1 MEAATVSLRAVRPA
15 LAIEQVEAAIVE
27 RLKVELAGSVKVEA
41 FPNEPDKFDF
51 ANLSAAA
58 LIHYVGSKYAPR
70 QGPAKTDQRR
80 TQQFAIVLL
89 ARSLRG
95 QGGAYMH
102 LEDIRLALQG
112 DSFAGAG
119 PAEIVR
125 DELQSENDG
134 VWRWW
139 VQIALPM
146 PAVARE
152 RQNPAPLMRPIIHS
166 GEN

>member
-1 MEAATVSLRAVRPA
+1 MSVADVSLREVRPP
-15 LAIEQVEAAIVE
+15 LVIEQIEDAIVE
-27 RLKVELAGSVKVEA
+27 RLKIELSGSVKVEP
-41 FPNEPDKFDF
+41 FPNDPTKYDF
-51 ANLSAAA
+51 ANLPAAA
-58 LIHYVGSKYAPR
+58 LVHYVGSKYAPR
-70 QGPAKTDQRR
+70 EGPVKTDQRR
-80 TQQFAIVLL
+80 RPEFAIVLL

-112 DSFAGAG
+112 GSFAGTG

-125 DELQSENDG
+125 DELRDEHDG

-146 PAVARE
+146 PAVARH
-152 RQNPAPLMRPIIHS
+152 RQNPAPLMRPIVHS
-166 GEN
+166 GEH

>member
-1 MEAATVSLRAVRPA
+1 MDVTTTSLRDVRPP
-15 LAIEQVEAAIVE
+15 LVIEQVEAAIVS
-27 RLKVELAGSVKVEA
+27 RLKEELSGSVKVET
-41 FPNEPDKFDF
+41 FPNDPAKFDF
-51 ANLSAAA
+51 ANLPAAA
-58 LIHYVGSKYAPR
+58 LVHYVGSKYAR
-70 QGPAKTDQRR
+70 REGPVKTDQDRR
-80 TQQFAIVLL
+80 VEFAIVLL

-125 DELQSENDG
+125 DELQSETDS

-139 VQIALPM
+139 VQIALPL
-146 PAVARE
+146 PAVARH
-152 RQNPAPLMRPIIHS
+152 RNRPAPLMRPIVHS